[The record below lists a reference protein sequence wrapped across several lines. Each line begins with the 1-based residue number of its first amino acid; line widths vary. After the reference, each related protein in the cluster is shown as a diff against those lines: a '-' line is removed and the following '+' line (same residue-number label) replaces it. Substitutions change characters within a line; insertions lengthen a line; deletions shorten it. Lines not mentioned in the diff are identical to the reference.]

1 MAEPAEKIVLFDSFD
16 NVIKANIIKT
26 KLDAYGIPC
35 FLTGEN
41 FVNLYPIQN
50 ELFPGVRLYIFEK
63 DREKVREVLVE
74 EAIPDSEI
82 IRCPQCR
89 SKNVVFQESDKPWFG
104 GVPLFLLSFLFVSP
118 LTHQKKV
125 YRCNDCGNEF
135 NL

>member
-35 FLTGEN
+35 FLEGEN
-41 FVNLYPIQN
+41 FVNLYPIRN

-63 DREKVREVLVE
+63 DLEEVRGVLVE
-74 EAIPDSEI
+74 EPIPDSEI
-82 IRCPQCR
+82 IRCPRCK
-89 SKNVVFQESDKPWFG
+89 SKNV
-104 GVPLFLLSFLFVSP
+104 LFEDSQQGKFSKLTVALLLGLLFP
-118 LTHQKKV
+118 AKQV
-125 YRCNDCGNEF
+125 YRCQDCENEF